1 MPQRYAR
8 GMNRAPSI
16 CLRCRPIAVALA
28 LAGAAGLPA
37 QDPAPTPN
45 QGPKPASAQAA
56 GAGAIALQF
65 GWPVPGRAII
75 TWTEEHRRDDGGP
88 FAEPPLKQRCELL
101 VAADGERDVV
111 RVTFGDVEILEL
123 AGNDA
128 TTPMMKRQIGIL
140 AARQQAGLPAM
151 RIGSDGRFKSL
162 ESWDTFGPR
171 LDASLQRL
179 VAAGS
184 LVQQATT
191 SVRQM
196 IDHPPHR
203 ERTLRRVADY
213 WSSWVGVW
221 AGRELQPRQRLELD
235 TTELVDGVEVPIHV
249 RLEHRGGASGDD
261 GQVRL
266 ARTAT
271 SEGDALARAVLGA
284 EAEGAVVRR
293 RVQTEVTTDPSTLVP
308 SRVAHSVRV
317 DIERGGRTVTRADS
331 WSFEFQWTP

>member
-1 MPQRYAR
+1 
-8 GMNRAPSI
+8 MNRAPSI

-37 QDPAPTPN
+37 QDPAP
-45 QGPKPASAQAA
+45 GPKQNPQQAPTQA
-56 GAGAIALQF
+56 PGTGSTALKF
-65 GWPVPGRAII
+65 GWPVPGRAIV

-88 FAEPPLKQRCELL
+88 FAEPPMKQRCDLL
-101 VAADGERDVV
+101 VATDGERDVV

-128 TTPMMKRQIGIL
+128 TTPLMKRQIGIL
-140 AARQQAGLPAM
+140 AARQQVGLPAM
-151 RIGSDGRFKSL
+151 RIGSDGRFKAL

-184 LVQQATT
+184 MVQQATT

-203 ERTLRRVADY
+203 ERTLRRLSEVWDA
-213 WSSWVGVW
+213 WVGVW

-235 TTELVDGVEVPIHV
+235 TTEMVEGVEVPVHV
-249 RLEHRGGASGDD
+249 RFEHRGGASGDD

-284 EAEGAVVRR
+284 DADGAVVRR
-293 RVQTEVTTDPSTLVP
+293 REQTEVTADPTTLVP

-317 DIERGGRTVTRADS
+317 DIERGGRTVTRADT
-331 WSFEFQWTP
+331 WSFEFQWTR